1 MVPKET
7 WSVRDETMLAG
18 SLRIAF
24 QAQLCGGVTCQSL
37 VAVKMC
43 PHYGLLEG

>member
-1 MVPKET
+1 MTVGGDKWAAGQSRCEVSGVWVPKET

-24 QAQLCGGVTCQSL
+24 QA
-37 VAVKMC
+37 
-43 PHYGLLEG
+43 